1 MLTNE
6 NIASNEL
13 LCQINIK
20 DLHIK
25 KTTTNINL
33 LMQTLAK

>member
-6 NIASNEL
+6 NIASSEL
-13 LCQINIK
+13 LYQNYFVK
-20 DLHIK
+20 LTYK
-25 KTTTNINL
+25 KTSTNINL